1 MKMTK
6 AIRQQAATAERA
18 AANAADEFVAGQMKS
33 MAQAFRAQAEVMK
46 KNKTRKRR
54 NEFFDKGEVQGRRDP
69 ASQEDS

>member
-46 KNKTRKRR
+46 KNKK
-54 NEFFDKGEVQGRRDP
+54 NKKKKK
-69 ASQEDS
+69 